1 MSVSQR
7 SDRGGVVAQPAV
19 DRDDLAADL
28 ERARADFHHLLDT
41 TDAGEWSAPTNGTR
55 WTNEE
60 LLFHMVFGYMIVQ
73 KLLVL
78 LRLFGR
84 LPAGASRAN
93 SRFLNAVTK
102 PFDVINFYGSRLATR
117 VYNRRRMGAKMDRV
131 IASLQRSLS
140 RQTDEDFARGMR
152 YPNRWDP
159 YFQDYMSLAELY
171 RYPGQ
176 HYDHHR
182 KQLTLASTRE
192 Q

>member
-1 MSVSQR
+1 MP
-7 SDRGGVVAQPAV
+7 QPNV
-19 DRDDLAADL
+19 DRDALAGDL
-28 ERARADFHHLLDT
+28 ERARTDLHRLLDT
-41 TDAGEWSAPTNGTR
+41 TRDDEWGAPTNGTR

-73 KLLVL
+73 KLLIL

-84 LPAGASRAN
+84 LPSGVSRAN
-93 SRFLNAVTK
+93 SRFLNAATK
-102 PFDVINFYGSRLATR
+102 PFDLINFYGSRLAAR

-131 IASLQRSLS
+131 IASLQRSL
-140 RQTDEDFARGMR
+140 ARETNATFTRSMR

-159 YFQDYMSLAELY
+159 YFREYMTLAEIY

-182 KQLTLASTRE
+182 NQLTVTGVRE
-192 Q
+192 L

>member
-1 MSVSQR
+1 MSQR
-7 SDRGGVVAQPAV
+7 NV
-19 DRDDLAADL
+19 DRAGLAADL

-41 TDAGEWSAPTNGTR
+41 TSTGEWGAPTNGTR

-73 KLLVL
+73 KLLL
-78 LRLFGR
+78 LARVFGR

-93 SRFLNAVTK
+93 ARILNAVTR
-102 PFDVINFYGSRLATR
+102 PFDVINFYGSRLAAR
-117 VYNRRRMGAKMDRV
+117 IYNRHRMGAEMDRV
-131 IASLQRSLS
+131 IASLQRSL
-140 RQTDEDFARGMR
+140 RREDTAAFTREMN
-152 YPNRWDP
+152 YPSRWDP
-159 YFQDYMSLAELY
+159 YFQGSMSLADLY

-182 KQLTLASTRE
+182 KQLTVTGVHE

>member
-1 MSVSQR
+1 MSE
-7 SDRGGVVAQPAV
+7 PNV
-19 DRDDLAADL
+19 DRDSLAADL
-28 ERARADFHHLLDT
+28 ERARTDFHHLLGT
-41 TDAGEWSAPTNGTR
+41 TAASEWKAPTSGTR

-84 LPAGASRAN
+84 LPAGASRTN
-93 SRFLNAVTK
+93 SRFLNAATT
-102 PFDVINFYGSRLATR
+102 PFDLVNFYGSRLAAR

-131 IASLQRSLS
+131 IASLQRSL
-140 RQTDEDFARGMR
+140 RRETDTDFTRGMQ

-159 YFQDYMSLAELY
+159 YFRDYMTLADIY

-182 KQLTLASTRE
+182 KQLTVTGVRE
-192 Q
+192 P